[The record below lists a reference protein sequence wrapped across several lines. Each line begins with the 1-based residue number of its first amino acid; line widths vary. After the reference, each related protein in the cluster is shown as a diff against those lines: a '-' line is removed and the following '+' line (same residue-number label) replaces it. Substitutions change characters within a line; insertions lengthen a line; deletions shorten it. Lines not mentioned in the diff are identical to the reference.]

1 MANEKW
7 NQPLICNVV
16 SSDTID
22 TLNIG
27 NTVAVILWFSVS
39 FVSTTKEEK
48 EVVRL
53 HPVNV
58 ICLFTDFYSQ
68 TTHIL
73 SPMMPETAQTCLEY
87 LCATGQVDKSVV
99 FWNTAW
105 CAAGIALSLWVRAV

>member
-1 MANEKW
+1 M
-7 NQPLICNVV
+7 
-16 SSDTID
+16 D
-22 TLNIG
+22 TLNIV

-58 ICLFTDFYSQ
+58 ICLFTDLYSQ

-73 SPMMPETAQTCLEY
+73 SPMMPETTQTCLEY

-99 FWNTAW
+99 F
-105 CAAGIALSLWVRAV
+105 